1 MTNSKARLLVLS
13 GLSAASAYAAQ
24 PPDTVTSDKYYNTAM
39 GADALLDLGN
49 SATCTPQPCSRG
61 NTAAGANALKSNTSG
76 HGNAAFGA
84 WSLFKNT
91 TGAANT
97 AVGNS
102 ALYLNTTGVWN
113 TATGNS
119 ALYFNTTGKGNSAF
133 GTSAL
138 TKNTT
143 GNYNAGFGTSALYEN
158 TTGNNNAA
166 FGTGSMYKNTTGG
179 YNSAFG
185 NGAMYENEFGSS
197 NTALGA
203 SALSTNTSG
212 NNNTAAGAE
221 ALFSN
226 STGGNNAGFGYLSLY
241 ANTNG
246 ANNDASGYE
255 ALYKN
260 TTGQSNS
267 AVGSQAL
274 FNNTSGGHNV
284 AVGQDAGYN
293 QTTGSNNIYI
303 SHEGVA
309 AESGVTRIGTPG
321 TQTTAFIAGIDTAKV
336 TGSAVYVTSSGQ
348 LGVLASSER
357 YKTSIAPMNA
367 TNTDK
372 LRQLR
377 PVSFQL
383 KTDPGGA
390 VQYGLIAEE
399 VEKVY
404 PELVIRD
411 EAGKIQGVRYEELT
425 PMLLDQV
432 QRQQSMMESQAEEL
446 KQLQQKVAAL
456 LVQLHL
462 QSQVVEP
469 R

>member
-1 MTNSKARLLVLS
+1 L
-13 GLSAASAYAAQ
+13 
-24 PPDTVTSDKYYNTAM
+24 
-39 GADALLDLGN
+39 
-49 SATCTPQPCSRG
+49 
-61 NTAAGANALKSNTSG
+61 
-76 HGNAAFGA
+76 
-84 WSLFKNT
+84 
-91 TGAANT
+91 
-97 AVGNS
+97 
-102 ALYLNTTGVWN
+102 
-113 TATGNS
+113 
-119 ALYFNTTGKGNSAF
+119 
-133 GTSAL
+133 SAL
-138 TKNTT
+138 TKNTS
-143 GNYNAGFGTSALYEN
+143 GNYNAGFGTSALYKN
-158 TTGNNNAA
+158 TTGEYNAA
-166 FGTGSMYKNTTGG
+166 FGSGSMYKNTTGG

-185 NGAMYENEFGSS
+185 NGALYTNGYGSS

-203 SALSTNTSG
+203 SSLSTNTSG

-221 ALFSN
+221 SLFSN

-241 ANTNG
+241 SNTNG

-284 AVGQDAGYN
+284 AVGQEAGYN

-336 TGSAVYVTSSGQ
+336 TGSAVYVTSNGQ

-357 YKTSIAPMNA
+357 YKTGIAPMSP

-383 KTDPGGA
+383 KTDPAGA

-399 VEKVY
+399 VDKVY

-462 QSQVVEP
+462 QAEVVEP